1 MEEKLDE
8 KDFALIEELRKDSKL
23 SEQKLARKTSIP
35 MTTVHN
41 RLRKLRG
48 LGVITGYTVRLD
60 HAKLGRPLT
69 AYVLLKV
76 APGADQKRLL
86 AQIASMPLVCE
97 AAIVAGSEFDIVL
110 KARAASLKDLNDM
123 VVEGLRGHRSVTDSR
138 MMISYERFDNE

>member
-1 MEEKLDE
+1 MEEKLDG

-69 AYVLLKV
+69 AYILLKA
-76 APGADQKRLL
+76 APGTDQKRLL
-86 AQIASMPLVCE
+86 SQIASMPLVCE

-110 KARAASLKDLNDM
+110 KARAPALKDLNDM
-123 VVEGLRGHRSVTDSR
+123 VVDGLRGHKGVADSR
-138 MMISYERFDNE
+138 MMISYERIDNE